1 MEETQFNLWKLLEI
15 IALRIRFIAVF
26 VIIITVLSIIIS
38 LFLPRWYEASALLL
52 PPKEDGFDLGWS
64 GSEDVFSLT
73 SGIRLPVMV
82 TPSDLYARIL
92 ESRQLA
98 ERVAEDNNLCMY
110 YNIDSLNEVL
120 KVMTQRS
127 SFNVTPEGML
137 EISYIDKNAQTASKI
152 TNSYADEL
160 DIMTRELASSRA
172 RVTREF
178 IANRLNEV
186 SQDLDSARAALQEFQ
201 DQNKAI
207 DLDKQTQL
215 AIESAVGLKV
225 DLANS
230 EIELNVKEQTLSPTH
245 PDVIGLKRRI
255 NEIKKQIN
263 ALEFGGSDSTYLNL
277 PISEVP
283 KLKIRHTKIS
293 NRLKVSEALYQILS
307 EQYEQAKIAEKM
319 VAPTISILDRAYPP
333 DLAIKPQKRIIVLF
347 TFVLSLIAALFLVLF
362 LHYLE
367 NLKSKSPEDFARL
380 KLFYRTLLG
389 WLPGIKKATK

>member
-1 MEETQFNLWKLLEI
+1 MEETRFNLWKLLEV
-15 IALRIRFIAVF
+15 IALRIRFIAIF
-26 VIIITVLSIIIS
+26 VTIITILSIIIS
-38 LFLPRWYEASALLL
+38 LLLPRWYEASALLL

-64 GSEDVFSLT
+64 GGEDIFSLT
-73 SGIRLPVMV
+73 SGIRLPVMA

-98 ERVAEDNNLCMY
+98 ERVAENNNLCLY
-110 YNIDSLNEVL
+110 YDIDSLNEVM
-120 KVMTQRS
+120 KVMTHRA
-127 SFNVTPEGML
+127 SFSVTPEGML
-137 EISYIDKNAQTASKI
+137 EISYIDRDARMASKI

-160 DIMTRELASSRA
+160 DKMTRELASSRA
-172 RVTREF
+172 TVTREF
-178 IANRLNEV
+178 IASRLDEV

-245 PDVIGLKRRI
+245 PDVIGLRRRI

-263 ALEFGGSDSTYLNL
+263 SLEFGGGDSTYLNL
-277 PISEVP
+277 PISKVP
-283 KLKIRHTKIS
+283 GLKIQYTKIS
-293 NRLKVSEALYQILS
+293 NRLKVSETLYQILS

-319 VAPTISILDRAYPP
+319 MAPTISILDRAYPS
-333 DLAIKPQKRIIVLF
+333 DLAVKPQKRKIVIF
-347 TFVLSLIAALFLVLF
+347 TFILSLIIALFLVLF
-362 LHYLE
+362 LHYLD

-380 KLFYRTLLG
+380 NLFYRTLFG
-389 WLPGIKKATK
+389 WLPGIKKVTK